1 MLLRRELGRTAESI
15 DDSSSEPAAHGN
27 DVNGQTEEQTLDMVI
42 VGAGFAGIWLLNRLR
57 QRGFKAKIV
66 EVNCSV

>member
-1 MLLRRELGRTAESI
+1 MLLRRELGRTEASSGESV
-15 DDSSSEPAAHGN
+15 SEPAAHGSN
-27 DVNGQTEEQTLDMVI
+27 VNGLDEDETLDMVI

-66 EVNCSV
+66 EVNCSI

>member
-1 MLLRRELGRTAESI
+1 MLLRRELGRTEA
-15 DDSSSEPAAHGN
+15 SSGGSVSEPAAHSSN
-27 DVNGQTEEQTLDMVI
+27 VNGQNEDETLDMVI

-66 EVNCSV
+66 EVNRNI